1 MRYKN
6 NKVLQLWALSIST
19 LPLTVLLPLKLSPFG
34 IKAPKRR
41 ATDPAVAARRGSG
54 PGHRRRR
61 RRRTESPR

>member
-19 LPLTVLLPLKLSPFG
+19 LPLTLLLPLKLSPFG

-41 ATDPAVAARRGSG
+41 AMGRAVVVRRGSG
-54 PGHRRRR
+54 PGRR
-61 RRRTESPR
+61 RRRTENPR